1 MTGPRKRP
9 IKRTARMIHEP
20 NLLQPGHKVTK
31 TVKIDG
37 VRYKVT
43 QTMRADGTVDVKR
56 VLAAPLEEDL
66 QAAVVDELRSRD
78 DYGEWFLLAGDMGA
92 ADRGPKAIATALK
105 TGLEKGEPDLRL
117 YVWPGRLILIELKV
131 LPGGTVKKHQ
141 ADRHTDLRHVGF
153 DVHVVFAA
161 NAESAISQAVE
172 ILEDALMDSATYQKW
187 VKLPRERNH

>member
-1 MTGPRKRP
+1 
-9 IKRTARMIHEP
+9 MIHEP
-20 NLLQPGHKVTK
+20 NLLQPGRKVTQ

-56 VLAAPLEEDL
+56 VEAAPLEEDL
-66 QAAVVDELRSRD
+66 QAAVVDELRARD
-78 DYGEWFLLAGDMGA
+78 DYRTWFLLAGDMGA

-117 YVWPGRLILIELKV
+117 YVWPGNLILIELKV

-141 ADRHTDLRHVGF
+141 ADRHDDLRGVGF
-153 DVHVVFAA
+153 DVHVVWAA
-161 NAESAISQAVE
+161 DAGSAVSQVVA
-172 ILEDALMDSATYQKW
+172 ILEDALMDNGQYQRW
-187 VKLPRERNH
+187 LQLPPSTKKGID